1 MTAAKEPMEAVSDS
15 KDYSEGQVFN
25 HSDADIAAAYADK
38 LDGENAYTS
47 AEEKRLRWKL
57 DLRLVPILWLNITL
71 SAMDKVTT
79 STAALYGMKTAT
91 NLTGDR
97 YSWVGSAFYASEFEK
112 HPEPGLTKPSLATSF
127 GVYLRVTFCKS
138 YLLLKPWPRFN
149 LCGAS
154 FSLGRDSQRTLRLS
168 LL

>member
-1 MTAAKEPMEAVSDS
+1 MSATKEPMETTNDS

-47 AEEKRLRWKL
+47 AEAKRLRWKL

-97 YSWVGSAFYASEFEK
+97 YSWVGSAFYV
-112 HPEPGLTKPSLATSF
+112 SLKFT
-127 GVYLRVTFCKS
+127 
-138 YLLLKPWPRFN
+138 
-149 LCGAS
+149 
-154 FSLGRDSQRTLRLS
+154 QTLNAC
-168 LL
+168 

>member
-1 MTAAKEPMEAVSDS
+1 MSATKDPIMETTSNS
-15 KDYSEGQVFN
+15 QDYSKGEVLN

-91 NLTGDR
+91 NLTGNR
-97 YSWVGSAFYASEFEK
+97 YSWVGSAFYV
-112 HPEPGLTKPSLATSF
+112 SLEIQN
-127 GVYLRVTFCKS
+127 GHG
-138 YLLLKPWPRFN
+138 YLLIKSKVWLPCMVSTCW
-149 LCGAS
+149 
-154 FSLGRDSQRTLRLS
+154 
-168 LL
+168 